1 MEQRLIDA
9 DALLK
14 YIDENATEL
23 RDDPFDGAFDGLK
36 EVIRQ
41 FPTIDAVPAVRCN
54 ECEYWGAYTDNGKP
68 NGMGHCGHPNILMPT
83 SENFFCGFGKRK
95 EKRNESN
102 D

>member
-1 MEQRLIDA
+1 MRPIDA
-9 DALLK
+9 DALTNAHIECPEHISFFDFGEMVEMFLQTV
-14 YIDENATEL
+14 DE
-23 RDDPFDGAFDGLK
+23 
-36 EVIRQ
+36 Q
-41 FPTIDAVPAVRCN
+41 PTVDAVQVVRCD

-95 EKRNESN
+95 EKENESN